1 MVCAL
6 LLLSLAINMICFD
19 TSSGIIE
26 AKFYELEMFGVDR
39 VVAQYLG
46 SLHQELNGHLVK
58 VVQRASLGRQ

>member
-1 MVCAL
+1 
-6 LLLSLAINMICFD
+6 
-19 TSSGIIE
+19 
-26 AKFYELEMFGVDR
+26 MFGVDR